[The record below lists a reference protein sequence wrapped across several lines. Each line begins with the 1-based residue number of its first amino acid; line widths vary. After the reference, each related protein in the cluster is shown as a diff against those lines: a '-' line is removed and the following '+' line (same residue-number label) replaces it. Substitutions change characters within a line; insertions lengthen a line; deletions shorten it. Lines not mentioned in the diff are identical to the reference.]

1 MNPALGPPS
10 SGRESEMVDGI
21 SFLAY
26 AVVIGL
32 WTFVWAALGAIVANG
47 RGQAPMTGFV
57 QGALLG
63 PLGVILMPL
72 LAMFR
77 DEAAARDLP
86 ESRMPDSSAG
96 PTDTA
101 RDLYG

>member
-1 MNPALGPPS
+1 MS
-10 SGRESEMVDGI
+10 SGRESEMIDGL

-26 AVVIGL
+26 TIVIGL

-86 ESRMPDSSAG
+86 ESRLPE
-96 PTDTA
+96 PTAAPADTL

>member
-1 MNPALGPPS
+1 MDQTYLLS
-10 SGRESEMVDGI
+10 QRDLESKMIDGL

-26 AVVIGL
+26 VVVIGL

-47 RGQAPMTGFV
+47 RGQAPMAGFV

-63 PLGVILMPL
+63 PLGVVLMPI

-77 DEAAARDLP
+77 DEASARDLP
-86 ESRMPDSSAG
+86 ESRIPEPRTG
-96 PTDTA
+96 PA
-101 RDLYG
+101 EPLRDLYG

>member
-1 MNPALGPPS
+1 
-10 SGRESEMVDGI
+10 
-21 SFLAY
+21 
-26 AVVIGL
+26 
-32 WTFVWAALGAIVANG
+32 
-47 RGQAPMTGFV
+47 MTGFV

-86 ESRMPDSSAG
+86 ESRLPE
-96 PTDTA
+96 PTAAPADTL

>member
-1 MNPALGPPS
+1 MI
-10 SGRESEMVDGI
+10 DGL

-26 AVVIGL
+26 TIVIGL
-32 WTFVWAALGAIVANG
+32 WTLVWAALGAIVANG

-63 PLGVILMPL
+63 PLGVILMPI

-86 ESRMPDSSAG
+86 ESRIPVEGLPPS
-96 PTDTA
+96 DTS
-101 RDLYG
+101 RDMYG